1 MSKNLLRLS
10 RAGCALQVSIR
21 ILLNRTERET
31 GEMKKNCVDQMVG
44 LPAEA
49 EAGCLSGPTGLGGI
63 TSLVIIPGIETSKLN
78 IRLQSTVSL
87 SIQARSTDYS
97 KMSSKSA
104 VATNSFLVLNAP
116 TKKVQ
121 DYKQMKPNG
130 AVSWV
135 WDHFSAPRIDLII
148 KI

>member
-1 MSKNLLRLS
+1 M
-10 RAGCALQVSIR
+10 A
-21 ILLNRTERET
+21 E
-31 GEMKKNCVDQMVG
+31 
-44 LPAEA
+44 PASPAKA
-49 EAGCLSGPTGLGGI
+49 EAGCLSGPAGGI
-63 TSLVIIPGIETSKLN
+63 TSLVIIPEIETSKLN

-121 DYKQMKPNG
+121 DYKQMKPTG

-148 KI
+148 KIWSK

>member
-1 MSKNLLRLS
+1 M
-10 RAGCALQVSIR
+10 
-21 ILLNRTERET
+21 TF
-31 GEMKKNCVDQMVG
+31 
-44 LPAEA
+44 
-49 EAGCLSGPTGLGGI
+49 
-63 TSLVIIPGIETSKLN
+63 ETSKLN

-87 SIQARSTDYS
+87 SSQARSTDYS

-104 VATNSFLVLNAP
+104 AATNNFLVLNEP

-135 WDHFSAPRIDLII
+135 WDHFSVYDPKYNRKSQAVWPLPVPPDPLPVPDFASKVRLGRQGWPAEASGLRPSALASRPPALKKRDPGI
-148 KI
+148 

>member
-1 MSKNLLRLS
+1 MY
-10 RAGCALQVSIR
+10 
-21 ILLNRTERET
+21 
-31 GEMKKNCVDQMVG
+31 VG
-44 LPAEA
+44 LVAEPARPAEA
-49 EAGCLSGPTGLGGI
+49 EAGCLSGPAGLGCI
-63 TSLVIIPGIETSKLN
+63 TSLVIIPEIETSKLN
-78 IRLQSTVSL
+78 IRLQSYVSL

-121 DYKQMKPNG
+121 DYMQMKPTG